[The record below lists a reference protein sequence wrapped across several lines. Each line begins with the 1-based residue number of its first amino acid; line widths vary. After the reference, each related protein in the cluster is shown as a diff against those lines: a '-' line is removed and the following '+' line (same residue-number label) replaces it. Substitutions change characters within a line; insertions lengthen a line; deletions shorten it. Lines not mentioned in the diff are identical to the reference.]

1 MQNRFIDLYSDTK
14 TKPSPAMRKAMAE
27 AEVGDEQKYED
38 PTVERLRQRVC
49 DLLGKEDA
57 VFLPSGTMANQIA
70 IRVHCRPGDEVIA
83 DKTAHIINAEAG
95 GTAAN
100 ASVMIRMLDGP
111 NGVFTGE
118 QVEAAIRDPDSRNAP
133 RSRLVSIENTSN
145 GGFGT
150 VWPLATM
157 QGVAKAARGA
167 GLSLHMDGARLC
179 NAVVKSGTKAGDYA
193 ACVDSL
199 WLDYTKGLGAPV
211 GASLAGSREFIKEAW
226 RHKQMMGGAMRQ
238 SGMIAAAALYAL
250 DNNWDRLAEDHD
262 NAHHLASGLANIT
275 GLECDVPKME
285 TNLVFFDVKK
295 PGWTGPKLVKAC
307 HERGVGMGTSAGN
320 ANRIRV
326 VTHLDVNRAD
336 IDTALKVISDVLAA

>member
-14 TKPSPAMRKAMAE
+14 TKPSPGMRKAMAD

-38 PTVERLRQRVC
+38 PTVNRLRDRIC
-49 DLLGKEDA
+49 ELLGKEDS

-70 IRVHCRPGDEVIA
+70 IRVHCRLGDEVIA
-83 DKTAHIINAEAG
+83 DRTAHIINAEAG

-100 ASVMIRMLDGP
+100 AGVMIRMVDGP

-118 QVEAAIRDPDSRNAP
+118 QVQAALRDPNSRNAP

-150 VWPLATM
+150 SWPLATM
-157 QGVAKAARGA
+157 QGVTKVARAA
-167 GLSLHMDGARLC
+167 GLALHMDGARLC
-179 NAVVKSGTKAGDYA
+179 NASVKTGTKAGDYG

-211 GASLAGSREFIKEAW
+211 GASLAGDKHFIKEAW
-226 RHKQMMGGAMRQ
+226 RQKQMLGGSMRQ
-238 SGMIAAAALYAL
+238 SGVIAAAALYAL
-250 DNNWDRLAEDHD
+250 ENNWDRLAEDHD
-262 NAHHLASGLANIT
+262 NARYLSEGIANIK
-275 GLECDVPKME
+275 GLEIDVPRMD
-285 TNLVFFDVKK
+285 TNLVFFEVKK
-295 PGWTGPKLVKAC
+295 TGWTAAKLVEAC
-307 HERGVGMGTSAGN
+307 KERGVGIGASTAT
-320 ANRIRV
+320 RIRA

-336 IDTALKVISDVLAA
+336 IDTTLKVIGDVMAA